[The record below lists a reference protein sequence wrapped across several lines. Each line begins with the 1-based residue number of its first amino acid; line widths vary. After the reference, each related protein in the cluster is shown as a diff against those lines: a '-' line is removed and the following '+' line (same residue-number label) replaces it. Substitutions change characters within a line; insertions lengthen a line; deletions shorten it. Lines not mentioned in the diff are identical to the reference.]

1 MGGVVSAVGNLIT
14 GGGGGSSSA
23 PATPDYTGAANATA
37 ANNLKAAQ
45 SAVAANRVNQYTPYG
60 ALNYQQTGVDSQ
72 GNPMWGATQSVA
84 PGLQSAVN
92 KSQNAVSSYNLQPFE
107 TSNLPSYGINPGE
120 AYSDAIMRR
129 LQPLQAQQREAS
141 DVQLANQGIM
151 PGSEAYN
158 RAKTLL
164 SQGQNDQLTSA
175 IVGGMDT
182 GLKANQLQFGQ
193 DIAKYQTNLQSPLAY
208 ASAVKSLATP
218 NYINPSQ
225 QASTTG
231 ADTLGA
237 VQAGYNANMGAYN
250 AQQAQNASLTGGLM
264 GLGGT
269 LGAAYMLSDIRTKE
283 HIKTVGWLP
292 NGLPVYEYEY
302 KPEFKD
308 IGGHGKFIG
317 VMAQE
322 VEMVQPEA
330 VITRAD
336 GYKMVNYGALNG

>member
-1 MGGVVSAVGNLIT
+1 
-14 GGGGGSSSA
+14 
-23 PATPDYTGAANATA
+23 
-37 ANNLKAAQ
+37 
-45 SAVAANRVNQYTPYG
+45 
-60 ALNYQQTGVDSQ
+60 
-72 GNPMWGATQSVA
+72 MWSATQSVA

-92 KSQNAVSSYNLQPFE
+92 QSQNAVSSYNLQPFE